1 MNPYNLVPLGT
12 AAPRRKV
19 RTHESFGQALHAG
32 TLVCRIETL
41 TEIFI
46 AEPHERAESH
56 QHQELRFIREEGQ
69 PIIPG
74 SSLKGSI
81 RSIAEALSGSCLV
94 LAGDRKRRAVNR
106 DTLAYWDQKRP
117 HEYAISDGFA
127 PCGMTDE
134 RDRSHGKDR
143 RGKSEE
149 ILACPACRMFGFLD
163 RNNVHLGCINFS
175 SAHLNGQAAE
185 FQMQTLAP
193 AGAPG
198 PRHRTFYGTPSTG
211 FRDARGRKFY
221 YHRPQGLQTSRDKSD
236 QNKTVETLLPVAT
249 LEFKVDYENLSD
261 DELAL
266 LIFALTLE
274 DPIRHKIGMGKGL
287 GLGSVQITI
296 EEWRTIDLARRYHQ
310 LNAGSQI
317 LTNDALTAA
326 LQQQREKYHS
336 VFSAWQSSL
345 QALREI
351 WTWDAKQ
358 TREVQYPSYMW
369 FKDFSTVPLEEVSDD
384 AGQYKLRQAP
394 QPSRAPSRRGPF
406 TPRPEDL
413 KAAAEAQ
420 KEAERLLRQAEKEK
434 QVQVAQQQSIYQNN
448 ATEPKAQ
455 VEQAADGSWMVVL
468 PKLPDQRFTLNRK
481 PQYSKAV
488 AGAKI
493 RVRVVVDKNDRI
505 LRAEEL

>member
-1 MNPYNLVPLGT
+1 MNPYNFVPLGP

-19 RTHESFGQALHAG
+19 RTHESYGQSLHAG
-32 TLVCRIETL
+32 TLVCRIKTL
-41 TEIFI
+41 TEIFV
-46 AEPHERAESH
+46 AEPHERAESN
-56 QHQELRFIREEGQ
+56 QHQELRFVREDGK

-81 RSIAEALSGSCLV
+81 RSVAEALSGSCLV
-94 LAGDRKRRAVNR
+94 LAGDRKRRAVSR

-134 RDRSHGKDR
+134 RAGSHGKDR
-143 RGKSEE
+143 RGKSHE

-163 RNNVHLGCINFS
+163 RNNVHLGYINFS
-175 SAHLNGQAAE
+175 SAHLNGEAAE

-221 YHRPQGLQTSRDKSD
+221 YHRPQGVQISRDKSD

-249 LEFKVDYENLSD
+249 FEFKVDYENLSD

-266 LIFALTLE
+266 LIFALILE
-274 DPIRHKIGMGKGL
+274 DPMRHKIGMGKGL

-296 EEWRTIDLARRYHQ
+296 EEWRTIDLSKRYQQ
-310 LNAGSQI
+310 LSAGSQI
-317 LTNDALTAA
+317 LGGDALTAA

-336 VFSAWQSSL
+336 VFSGWQNSL

-369 FKDFSTVPLEEVSDD
+369 FKDFSTVPLEEVPDD

-394 QPSRAPSRRGPF
+394 QPPRGPSRSGPF
-406 TPRPEDL
+406 TPRPEDVR
-413 KAAAEAQ
+413 AAAEAQ
-420 KEAERLLRQAEKEK
+420 KETERLLRQAQKRS
-434 QVQVAQQQSIYQNN
+434 AQQAALEQMPYRDRD
-448 ATEPKAQ
+448 TEEPKILSVSSDTFEVALKN
-455 VEQAADGSWMVVL
+455 L
-468 PKLPDQRFTLNRK
+468 PGQKFTVKKKNQFR
-481 PQYSKAV
+481 PYRVNSN
-488 AGAKI
+488 I
-493 RVRVVVDKNDRI
+493 RVRI
-505 LRAEEL
+505 LVNRNGEITRVEEV